1 MLTVCRTSQN
11 PKFNGMKKI
20 AEKKMS
26 AAYIEHVQ
34 RVCAETERRFGDD
47 SLEAIVARFH
57 DSLEDNE
64 FSVDELTEAIRK
76 SLAFPPT
83 VALLDVLMEAVV
95 CITRRSEET
104 YAEYIQRVKR
114 NPLARRVKIVDLET
128 NLFGSPTLPPG
139 SLTERYVK
147 ALHTLKNLL

>member
-1 MLTVCRTSQN
+1 M
-11 PKFNGMKKI
+11 MKVAK
-20 AEKKMS
+20 EKMP
-26 AAYIEHVQ
+26 AAYVEHVQ

-47 SLEAIVARFH
+47 SLEAIVARLH

-64 FSVDELTEAIRK
+64 FSVGEVAGVIRK
-76 SLAFPPT
+76 SLVFPPT
-83 VALLDVLMEAVV
+83 PALRDVLMDAVV

>member
-1 MLTVCRTSQN
+1 M
-11 PKFNGMKKI
+11 KI
-20 AEKKMS
+20 AKEKMP

-34 RVCAETERRFGDD
+34 RVCAETERRFGDG
-47 SLEAIVARFH
+47 SLEAIVARLH

-64 FSVDELTEAIRK
+64 FSVEELAGVIRK
-76 SLAFPPT
+76 SLVFPPT
-83 VALLDVLMEAVV
+83 PALLDVLMDAVV